1 MSEFALRTFKCSQIG
16 TRKAGLDTD
25 QHHENLT
32 LGAARPLDDAKGMR
46 FGHVMHSLGSREIAT
61 KLSVT
66 DKAIGHVSRLS
77 HLSAW
82 LVLTYVRSGV
92 IFAMIMTELLPICL
106 RWPVREAELR

>member
-1 MSEFALRTFKCSQIG
+1 MAYSVTVKQQSAHNEAK
-16 TRKAGLDTD
+16 
-25 QHHENLT
+25 H
-32 LGAARPLDDAKGMR
+32 PAKGMR

-106 RWPVREAELR
+106 RWPVREAEPR